1 MESRILFAMGAYLKL
16 VARFPEGEIL
26 INQFDEIRREAAS
39 RDKIAD
45 P

>member
-1 MESRILFAMGAYLKL
+1 MGADLKL

-26 INQFDEIRREAAS
+26 INQFDEIRREADS
-39 RDKIAD
+39 RDKIAA